1 MLTILLE
8 IERVLNNSPITY
20 DYPTDLD
27 NSQRET
33 FSQVTYQNILLL
45 YLTTFGTDGELN
57 I

>member
-27 NSQRET
+27 NSQTET